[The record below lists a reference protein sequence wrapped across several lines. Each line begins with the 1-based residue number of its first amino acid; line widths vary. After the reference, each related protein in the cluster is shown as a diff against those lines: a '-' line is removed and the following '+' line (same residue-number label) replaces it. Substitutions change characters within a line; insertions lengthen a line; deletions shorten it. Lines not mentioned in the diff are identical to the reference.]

1 MQATVLMSQKKY
13 KSVIVLKIYFRAHDA
28 FQQHLKT
35 VKNILKLPH
44 CILKITLAQPCKSK
58 NEIMIEMFLVIRHF
72 RTFSL
77 CPNSVNCDHICSCP
91 LKKLPDEKE
100 AKVFRLLVLLCF
112 LKESTLASLP
122 VNLRSRKNENVFD
135 LQKSILS
142 RNKTSILT

>member
-1 MQATVLMSQKKY
+1 MIGSSVMKEWKVCENTMFRAVVWGFWKPVYRFGDQKCNQRFWWVKKKN

-44 CILKITLAQPCKSK
+44 CILKTTLAQLYKSK
-58 NEIMIEMFLVIRHF
+58 NEIMIETFLVIRHF

-91 LKKLPDEKE
+91 LKKITKWKRDKG
-100 AKVFRLLVLLCF
+100 
-112 LKESTLASLP
+112 
-122 VNLRSRKNENVFD
+122 
-135 LQKSILS
+135 LS
-142 RNKTSILT
+142 FVGFALFS